1 MNQVLLVPPSALGLV
16 LRHLIFQVL
25 GKTPKGCL
33 SIFRLSCD
41 RLSLPILVNKLKFL
55 HSICEVLPMDSSMT
69 FWDKLGMYVDAV
81 GLENAGVAWDLSLAP
96 MSDVDHRDF
105 ATALIAGIQP

>member
-1 MNQVLLVPPSALGLV
+1 
-16 LRHLIFQVL
+16 
-25 GKTPKGCL
+25 
-33 SIFRLSCD
+33 
-41 RLSLPILVNKLKFL
+41 
-55 HSICEVLPMDSSMT
+55 MDSSMT

-105 ATALIAGIQP
+105 ATILIAGIQP